1 MTRRIFT
8 LLASLAATISV
19 IYAQCPRD
27 EIWYTTTDGKIVNIS
42 SAKFSKVKSNTY
54 SNGKGVI
61 KFTHDLYVIG
71 EYYILGD
78 NATEIILTDLE
89 NLETITIPDNVGFCI
104 SAWMPCPPNPFKGCP
119 NLKHIDWMFA
129 SEDGKYVID
138 DETCSLVTVAPAAG
152 LKSLTIPDEAERIDA
167 DAFDCC
173 KDLICIKIPSSV
185 GYVSNVD
192 FKDCINLQEFSGKF
206 ASSDGRCL
214 IEDDKLIKFAPAGLT
229 SYTVP
234 DNVTTIGCDAFANC
248 SNLTHIVLPEGV
260 KQIEKGAFAGCTNLA
275 RINFPK
281 EITEIEE
288 GTFEDCTNL
297 KNITINTNSF
307 QGSWVNKEV
316 VEEITLGSDINLYNS
331 ENFNGFENL
340 KRINVNTNQLRDN
353 SSDFVGFE
361 EITIGANVTQLPC
374 SILSQHEGKLTFNCK
389 QITTSLTANLKTLD
403 IYIGENVEDIA
414 YDAFS
419 GYSGITLA
427 GKYVCD
433 AGNSLIMNNRF
444 VYILNKDIESY
455 TIPNNVTEISE
466 EAFKG
471 CSKLKNLT
479 IPNGITKFGNQ
490 AFDGCIFNSI
500 TVSAV
505 TGDKL
510 PNDIFDHSKIVKYT
524 GKYAS
529 EDGHCLVN
537 GSTLVDFVT
546 TEDITYNIPNGTT
559 KISANAFAECNK
571 LHGVTI
577 PDSVKSI
584 EQNAFKGCSN
594 LKTITITN
602 DATIASNAF
611 EGCPINTITVS
622 AVSGKELPNKI
633 FDPIYIIAYTGKN
646 ASEDGICLINEGAL
660 VDFVYLDQTEY
671 SIPAGVTTVNAKVFA
686 NCVSLNTLTLPD
698 SITSIGEEAFTGCM
712 NLKTINC
719 MATTPP
725 TICNLGISEDVKI
738 FVPKES
744 VKLYKGNPDW
754 LVYKKRIKAYKKAK

>member
-8 LLASLAATISV
+8 LFVSLVATISV
-19 IYAQCPRD
+19 IYAQCPSD

-42 SAKFSKVKSNTY
+42 PAKFHHVKTNIY

-61 KFTHDLYVIG
+61 KFFSDVYAIG
-71 EYYILGD
+71 KAYIMGD
-78 NATEIILTDLE
+78 NVTQIILTDLE
-89 NLETITIPDNVGFCI
+89 NLETITIPDDAGIII
-104 SAWMPCPPNPFKGCP
+104 SAWNLFPTNPFKGCP
-119 NLKHIDWMFA
+119 NLKHIYWVYA
-129 SEDGKYVID
+129 SEDGKCVID
-138 DETCSLVTVAPAAG
+138 EMLHLLTVAPAAG
-152 LKSLTIPDEAERIDA
+152 LQSFTIPDEIESIAD

-173 KDLICIKIPSSV
+173 KDLISIKIPSSV
-185 GYVSNVD
+185 VSVSNVD
-192 FKDCINLQEFSGKF
+192 FKDCINLQKFSGKF

-214 IEDDKLIKFAPAGLT
+214 IQDGELIAFAPAGLT
-229 SYTVP
+229 SYTIP
-234 DNVTTIGCDAFANC
+234 NNVTTIGCNAFANC
-248 SNLTHIVLPEGV
+248 SNLTHIVLHEGV

-281 EITEIEE
+281 DITEIEE
-288 GTFEDCTNL
+288 GTFADCTNL

-307 QGSWVNKEV
+307 QGSWVNNAV
-316 VEEITLGSDINLYNS
+316 VEEIILGPNINLYNS

-340 KRINVNTNQLRDN
+340 KRVNVNTNQLRDN

-361 EITIGANVTQLPC
+361 EITIGANVTQLPS

-389 QITTSLTANLKTLD
+389 QITKSLTANLKIRE
-403 IYIGENVEDIA
+403 IYIGENVEYIA
-414 YDAFS
+414 SDAFS
-419 GYSGITLA
+419 GHTGITLA
-427 GKYVCD
+427 GEYICD
-433 AGNSLIMNNRF
+433 AGNSVIVNNRF
-444 VYILNKDIESY
+444 VHLINKDLESY
-455 TIPNNVTEISE
+455 TIPNNVTEISK

-479 IPNGITKFGNQ
+479 IPNGITKFGIQ
-490 AFDGCIFNSI
+490 AFNGCIFNSI

-510 PNDIFDHSKIVKYT
+510 PNDILDHSKIVKYT

-559 KISANAFAECNK
+559 KISANAFAECKK
-571 LHGVTI
+571 LHGATI

-594 LKTITITN
+594 LKTISITN
-602 DATIASNAF
+602 GATIASNAF
-611 EGCPINTITVS
+611 EGCPIDTITVS
-622 AVSGKELPNKI
+622 AVSGKELPSKI
-633 FDPIYIIAYTGKN
+633 FDPINIIAYTGKN
-646 ASEDGICLINEGAL
+646 ASEDGMCLINEGAL
-660 VDFVYLDQTEY
+660 VDFVYLGQTEY
-671 SIPAGVTTVNAKVFA
+671 SIPASVTTVNDKVFA
-686 NCVSLNTLTLPD
+686 NCISLNTLTLPD

-725 TICNLGISEDVKI
+725 TIRNLGISEDVKI

-744 VKLYKGNPDW
+744 VKLYKENPDW
-754 LVYKKRIKAYKKAK
+754 LVYKKQIKAYKEAK

>member
-8 LLASLAATISV
+8 LFVSLVATISV
-19 IYAQCPRD
+19 IYAQCPSD
-27 EIWYTTTDGKIVNIS
+27 EIWYTTTDGKIVDIS
-42 SAKFSKVKSNTY
+42 PAKFRSVKSNTY

-61 KFTHDLYVIG
+61 KFTSDLYAIG
-71 EYYILGD
+71 EAYIMGD
-78 NATEIILTDLE
+78 NVTQIILTDLE
-89 NLETITIPDNVGFCI
+89 NLETITIPDDAGIII
-104 SAWMPCPPNPFKGCP
+104 SAWNLFPTNPFKGCP
-119 NLKHIDWMFA
+119 NLKHIYWVYA
-129 SEDGKYVID
+129 SEDGKCVID
-138 DETCSLVTVAPAAG
+138 ETPRLLTVAPAAG
-152 LKSLTIPDEAERIDA
+152 LKSFTIPDEIEGIAD

-173 KDLICIKIPSSV
+173 KDLISIKIPSSV
-185 GYVSNVD
+185 EHVRGVD
-192 FKDCINLQEFSGKF
+192 FKDCINLQKFSGKF

-214 IEDDKLIKFAPAGLT
+214 IDDGELIKFAPAGLT
-229 SYTVP
+229 SYTIP
-234 DNVTTIGCDAFANC
+234 N
-248 SNLTHIVLPEGV
+248 SV
-260 KQIEKGAFAGCTNLA
+260 KQIKKGAFAGCTYLA

-281 EITEIEE
+281 EITKIEE

-316 VEEITLGSDINLYNS
+316 VEEITLGPNINLYNS

-340 KRINVNTNQLRDN
+340 KKINIDTNQLGDN

-361 EITIGANVTQLPC
+361 EITIGPNVTQLPS

-389 QITTSLTANLKTLD
+389 EITKSLTANLKTCE
-403 IYIGENVEDIA
+403 IYIGENVEYIA
-414 YDAFS
+414 SDAFS
-419 GYSGITLA
+419 GYTGIALA
-427 GKYVCD
+427 GKYICD
-433 AGNSLIMNNRF
+433 AGNSVIVNNRF
-444 VYILNKDIESY
+444 VHLLNKDLESY
-455 TIPNNVTEISE
+455 TIPDNVTEISK

-505 TGDKL
+505 TGNKL
-510 PNDIFDHSKIVKYT
+510 PNDILDHSKIVKYT

-546 TEDITYNIPNGTT
+546 TEDITYNIPNGMT
-559 KISANAFAECNK
+559 KISANAFAECKK

-602 DATIASNAF
+602 GATIASNAF
-611 EGCPINTITVS
+611 EGCPIDTITVS
-622 AVSGKELPNKI
+622 AVSGEELPNNI
-633 FDPIYIIAYTGKN
+633 FDPINIIAYTGKN

-660 VDFVYLDQTEY
+660 VDFVYLGQTEY

-686 NCVSLNTLTLPD
+686 NCISLNTLTLPD
-698 SITSIGEEAFTGCM
+698 NITSIGEEAFTGCM

-725 TICNLGISEDVKI
+725 SIGNLAISEDVKI
-738 FVPKES
+738 LVPKES
-744 VKLYKGNPDW
+744 VKLYKENPDW
-754 LVYKKRIKAYKKAK
+754 LVYKKQIKAYKEAK